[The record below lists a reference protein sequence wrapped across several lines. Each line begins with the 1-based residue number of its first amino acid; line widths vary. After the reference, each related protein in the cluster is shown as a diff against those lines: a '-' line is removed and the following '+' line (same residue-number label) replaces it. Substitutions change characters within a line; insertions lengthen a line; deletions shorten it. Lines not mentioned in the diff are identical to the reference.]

1 MGLGKYPLGY
11 KRAEEKMKIDRYDGF
26 EWQRTD
32 MRNNHKH
39 KQNTRKSKK
48 YEEVTK
54 VENFFADKMEI
65 CKLGE
70 TRTP

>member
-1 MGLGKYPLGY
+1 
-11 KRAEEKMKIDRYDGF
+11 
-26 EWQRTD
+26 

-54 VENFFADKMEI
+54 IENIFADKMEI

-70 TRTP
+70 KRTP